1 VNSSACVALRAAT
14 TVRRCGENRQTG
26 SVAAASPVRRSAW
39 QGQPPQSSSCLSDR
53 LAALGGS
60 EFPQTGV
67 VVRSQYVKESY
78 AVQRLEESAARVDCL
93 LKDRVME
100 PRGFAAAR
108 R

>member
-1 VNSSACVALRAAT
+1 LSS
-14 TVRRCGENRQTG
+14 
-26 SVAAASPVRRSAW
+26 P
-39 QGQPPQSSSCLSDR
+39 
-53 LAALGGS
+53 AALIRS

-67 VVRSQYVKESY
+67 VVLSQYVKESY
-78 AVQRLEESAARVDCL
+78 AVQRLEESAARVDYL